1 VSFVNEGQIAAAA
14 SPVAADEFEEE
25 SLREH
30 LHDLAWVQRLALEHA
45 DVIDGLKRQTTVV
58 PLRICTVYR
67 SEDGVRQMLGE
78 REESFAR
85 ALDQLRDRSEWG
97 VKVLRVADASLADD
111 ESGDD
116 ADTGAGTA
124 YLLSRRRE
132 RDLRV
137 EADQRVEQAC
147 DDIHER
153 LRGVSTAAAINPPQ
167 RSEEGEM
174 LLNGVYLVDDDSA
187 DRFLT
192 QVEEL
197 AEAYRSLGL
206 ALVTTGPW
214 PAYNFVPDE
223 IGASA

>member
-1 VSFVNEGQIAAAA
+1 
-14 SPVAADEFEEE
+14 
-25 SLREH
+25 
-30 LHDLAWVQRLALEHA
+30 
-45 DVIDGLKRQTTVV
+45 VIDGLKRQTTVV

-67 SEDGVRQMLGE
+67 SEDGVRRMLSE
-78 REESFAR
+78 REASFAR

-97 VKVLRVADASLADD
+97 VKVLRVAEASLADD

-116 ADTGAGTA
+116 AGTGAGTA

-187 DRFLT
+187 DRFLM

-197 AEAYRSLGL
+197 SEAHRSLGL

-214 PAYNFVPDE
+214 PAYNFVSDE
-223 IGASA
+223 LGASA